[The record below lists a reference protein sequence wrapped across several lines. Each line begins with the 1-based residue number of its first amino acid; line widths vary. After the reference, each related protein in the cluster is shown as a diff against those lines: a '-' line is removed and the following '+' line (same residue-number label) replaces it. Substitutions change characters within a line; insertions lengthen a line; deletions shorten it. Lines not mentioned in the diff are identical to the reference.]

1 MRGWIA
7 EAVVFKQIGAKIAY
21 YRTLRGMHQVV
32 LAEKI
37 GISSSVLSRIERG
50 KYNENV
56 SVSMLLDIAEGLGID
71 VALFVTFDEHEKAM
85 WECEIDN
92 SQPYEKYMGV

>member
-1 MRGWIA
+1 MDSRK
-7 EAVVFKQIGAKIAY
+7 AVVFKQIGAKIAY

-71 VALFVTFDEHEKAM
+71 VAMLVTFDEHEKAM
-85 WECEIDN
+85 WKCDIDD
-92 SQPYEKYMGV
+92 SQPCGNSLYGYR

>member
-1 MRGWIA
+1 MVRGWIA
-7 EAVVFKQIGAKIAY
+7 EKQLCSNKLGRRLPI
-21 YRTLRGMHQVV
+21 
-32 LAEKI
+32 
-37 GISSSVLSRIERG
+37 SVLSRIERG

-92 SQPYEKYMGV
+92 SQPCGKYMGV

>member
-1 MRGWIA
+1 MDSRK
-7 EAVVFKQIGAKIAY
+7 AVVFKQIGAKIAY

-85 WECEIDN
+85 WEREIDN
-92 SQPYEKYMGV
+92 SQPYGKYMGV

>member
-7 EAVVFKQIGAKIAY
+7 EKQSCSNKLV
-21 YRTLRGMHQVV
+21 RR

-71 VALFVTFDEHEKAM
+71 VAMFVTFDEHEKAM
-85 WECEIDN
+85 WECEIPIV
-92 SQPYEKYMGV
+92 S

>member
-1 MRGWIA
+1 MDSRK
-7 EAVVFKQIGAKIAY
+7 AVVFKQIGAKIAY
-21 YRTLRGMHQVV
+21 YRSLRGMHQVV

-71 VALFVTFDEHEKAM
+71 VAMFVTFDEHEKAM
-85 WECEIDN
+85 WECDI
-92 SQPYEKYMGV
+92 SPVS

>member
-1 MRGWIA
+1 MDSRK
-7 EAVVFKQIGAKIAY
+7 AVVFKQIGAKIAY

-37 GISSSVLSRIERG
+37 GISASVLSRIERG

-56 SVSMLLDIAEGLGID
+56 SVSILLDIAEGLGID
-71 VALFVTFDEHEKAM
+71 VAMFVTFDEHEKAM
-85 WECEIDN
+85 WECEIPIV
-92 SQPYEKYMGV
+92 S

>member
-1 MRGWIA
+1 M
-7 EAVVFKQIGAKIAY
+7 QIGAKIAY

-71 VALFVTFDEHEKAM
+71 VAMLVTFDEHEKAM
-85 WECEIDN
+85 WKCDIDD
-92 SQPYEKYMGV
+92 SQPCGNSLYGYR

>member
-1 MRGWIA
+1 MDSRK
-7 EAVVFKQIGAKIAY
+7 AVVFKQIGAKIAY

-56 SVSMLLDIAEGLGID
+56 SVSMLWILRKGLE
-71 VALFVTFDEHEKAM
+71 LM
-85 WECEIDN
+85 
-92 SQPYEKYMGV
+92 

>member
-1 MRGWIA
+1 MDSRK
-7 EAVVFKQIGAKIAY
+7 AVVFKQIGAKIAY

-71 VALFVTFDEHEKAM
+71 AKSPLYRDEDSAYNRFM
-85 WECEIDN
+85 
-92 SQPYEKYMGV
+92 YRR

>member
-1 MRGWIA
+1 MDSRK
-7 EAVVFKQIGAKIAY
+7 AVVFKQIGAKIAY

-71 VALFVTFDEHEKAM
+71 VAILVTFDEHEKAM
-85 WECEIDN
+85 WKCDIDD
-92 SQPYEKYMGV
+92 SQPCGNSLYGYR

>member
-1 MRGWIA
+1 MDSRK
-7 EAVVFKQIGAKIAY
+7 AVVFKQIGAKIAY
-21 YRTLRGMHQVV
+21 YRTLRGMQQVV

-71 VALFVTFDEHEKAM
+71 VAMFVTFDEHEKAM
-85 WECEIDN
+85 WECDIDD
-92 SQPYEKYMGV
+92 SQPCGNSLYGYR

>member
-1 MRGWIA
+1 MDSRKAI
-7 EAVVFKQIGAKIAY
+7 VFKQIGAKIAY
-21 YRTLRGMHQVV
+21 YRTLRGMPQVA

-56 SVSMLLDIAEGLGID
+56 SLSMLLDIAEGLGID
-71 VALFVTFDEHEKAM
+71 VAMFVTFDEHEKAM
-85 WECEIDN
+85 WACEIPIV
-92 SQPYEKYMGV
+92 S

>member
-1 MRGWIA
+1 MDSRK
-7 EAVVFKQIGAKIAY
+7 AVVFKQIGAKIAY

-71 VALFVTFDEHEKAM
+71 VTMLVTFDEHEKAM
-85 WECEIDN
+85 WKCDIDD
-92 SQPYEKYMGV
+92 SQPCGNSLYGYR

>member
-1 MRGWIA
+1 MDSRK
-7 EAVVFKQIGAKIAY
+7 AVVFKQIGAKIAY

-56 SVSMLLDIAEGLGID
+56 SVSMLLDIAEGLGIA

-92 SQPYEKYMGV
+92 SQPYGKYMGV

>member
-1 MRGWIA
+1 MDSRKA
-7 EAVVFKQIGAKIAY
+7 AVFKQIGAKIAY

-50 KYNENV
+50 KYNEIV

-92 SQPYEKYMGV
+92 SQPCGKYMGV

>member
-1 MRGWIA
+1 MDSRK
-7 EAVVFKQIGAKIAY
+7 AVVFKQIGAKIAY

-71 VALFVTFDEHEKAM
+71 VAMFGTFDEHEKAM
-85 WECEIDN
+85 WGCEIPIV
-92 SQPYEKYMGV
+92 S